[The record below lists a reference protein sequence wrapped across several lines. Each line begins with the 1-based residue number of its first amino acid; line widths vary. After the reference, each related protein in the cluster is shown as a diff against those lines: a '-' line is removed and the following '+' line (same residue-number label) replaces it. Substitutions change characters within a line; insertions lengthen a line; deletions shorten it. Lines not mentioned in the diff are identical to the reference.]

1 MSFFVIRGVVNV
13 FVVVIAVRVI
23 FIAVIV
29 VSIVSSSMLSIL
41 LFVIISIITVFFL
54 ECDDDDIFSFVFACI
69 FLRRLFKKLYLV
81 FKFYFVLGLSWS
93 LCCYCY

>member
-1 MSFFVIRGVVNV
+1 MVNV
-13 FVVVIAVRVI
+13 FLLLLLLGLF
-23 FIAVIV
+23 FIAV
-29 VSIVSSSMLSIL
+29 SIVISSMLSILL

-54 ECDDDDIFSFVFACI
+54 ECDDDDIFSFVFVCI

>member
-1 MSFFVIRGVVNV
+1 MFFLLLLLLLLGL
-13 FVVVIAVRVI
+13 FC
-23 FIAVIV
+23 IAVID
-29 VSIVSSSMLSIL
+29 VSIVSSTMLSIL
-41 LFVIISIITVFFL
+41 LFVVIISIITVFFL